1 MADTKIIK
9 LRRPVSLGK
18 EGEEIV
24 FDTLNLREP
33 LAREIEE
40 SAGSNAALIAI
51 VSAIPRKAAEQLSAR
66 DYMEAVTY
74 INSFLIVSPETG
86 ES

>member
-9 LRRPVSLGK
+9 LRVPVSLGK
-18 EGEEIV
+18 GPDAV
-24 FDTLNLREP
+24 VYDTLTLREP

-40 SAGSNAALIAI
+40 AGGSNIALIAI
-51 VSAIPRKAAEQLSAR
+51 VSAIPRKAAESLSGR
-66 DYMEAVTY
+66 DYMEAVGHL
-74 INSFLIVSPETG
+74 NSFLIDSPETG